1 MERLFRQS
9 ENHLLNTFISD
20 ANMDNL
26 QARIIREVKHR
37 SGLSISRQSDRDL
50 LGIMNATYHERANTF
65 CGLPLE
71 QEVSRLNDIVFEE
84 AMGIV
89 INGMHS
95 YMLYIRDASELAV
108 PIERSVSTTVDKS
121 LNNFSKAFF

>member
-9 ENHLLNTFISD
+9 DNPLLNTFISD
-20 ANMDNL
+20 ANMDHL

-37 SGLSISRQSDRDL
+37 TGLVISRQSDRDL
-50 LGIMNATYHERANTF
+50 LGIMNATYHERANTL

-84 AMGIV
+84 AIDIV
-89 INGMHS
+89 MHGMHS
-95 YMLYIRDASELAV
+95 YMLYVRDASQLAV
-108 PIERSVSTTVDKS
+108 PIDRGISTTVDKS
-121 LNNFSKAFF
+121 LENKVLF

>member
-9 ENHLLNTFISD
+9 DNPLLNTFISD
-20 ANMDNL
+20 ANMDHL

-37 SGLSISRQSDRDL
+37 TGLVISRQSDRDL
-50 LGIMNATYHERANTF
+50 LGIMNATYHERANTS

-84 AMGIV
+84 AIDIV
-89 INGMHS
+89 MHGMHS
-95 YMLYIRDASELAV
+95 YMLYVRDASQLAV
-108 PIERSVSTTVDKS
+108 PIDRGISTTVDKS
-121 LNNFSKAFF
+121 LESKVLF

>member
-9 ENHLLNTFISD
+9 DNPLLNTFISE
-20 ANMDNL
+20 ANMDHL

-37 SGLSISRQSDRDL
+37 TGLVISRQSDRDL
-50 LGIMNATYHERANTF
+50 LGIMNATYHERANTL

-84 AMGIV
+84 AIDIV
-89 INGMHS
+89 MHGMHS
-95 YMLYIRDASELAV
+95 YMLYVRDASQLAV
-108 PIERSVSTTVDKS
+108 PIDRGISTTVDKS
-121 LNNFSKAFF
+121 LESKVLF

>member
-9 ENHLLNTFISD
+9 DNPLLNTFISE
-20 ANMDNL
+20 ANMDHL

-37 SGLSISRQSDRDL
+37 SGLVISRQSDRDL
-50 LGIMNATYHERANTF
+50 LGIMNATYHERANTL

-84 AMGIV
+84 AIDIV
-89 INGMHS
+89 MHGMHS
-95 YMLYIRDASELAV
+95 YMLYVRDASQLAV
-108 PIERSVSTTVDKS
+108 PIDRGISTTVDKS
-121 LNNFSKAFF
+121 LESKVLF

>member
-9 ENHLLNTFISD
+9 DNPLLNTFISD
-20 ANMDNL
+20 ANMDHL

-37 SGLSISRQSDRDL
+37 TGLVISRQSDRDL
-50 LGIMNATYHERANTF
+50 LGIMNATYHEHANTL

-84 AMGIV
+84 AIDIV
-89 INGMHS
+89 MHGMHS
-95 YMLYIRDASELAV
+95 YMLYVRDASQLAV
-108 PIERSVSTTVDKS
+108 PIDRGISTTVDKS
-121 LNNFSKAFF
+121 LESKVLF

>member
-9 ENHLLNTFISD
+9 DNPLLNTFISD
-20 ANMDNL
+20 ANMDHL

-37 SGLSISRQSDRDL
+37 TGLVISRQSDRDL
-50 LGIMNATYHERANTF
+50 LGIMNATYHERANTL

-84 AMGIV
+84 AIDIV
-89 INGMHS
+89 MHGMHS
-95 YMLYIRDASELAV
+95 YMLYVRDASQLAV
-108 PIERSVSTTVDKS
+108 PIDRGISTTVDKS
-121 LNNFSKAFF
+121 LESKVLF